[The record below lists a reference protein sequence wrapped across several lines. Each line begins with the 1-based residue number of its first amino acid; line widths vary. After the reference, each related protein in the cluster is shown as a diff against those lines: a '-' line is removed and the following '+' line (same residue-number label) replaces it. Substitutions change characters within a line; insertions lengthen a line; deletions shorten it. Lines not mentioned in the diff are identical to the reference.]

1 MTTVSHTR
9 VLKFLAWFLFAFAL
23 ALPLWESRPTA
34 SQSQTANL
42 NRVASEVPDGAVA
55 AAAPATEALTTDMD
69 AKTDDLFN
77 NFGARGT
84 PINECIADAVP
95 PTARGNGRFEDN
107 KFIFEEEE
115 TVADGLGPTYND
127 VGCVT
132 CHQAVDTGAFGQQME
147 FRAGHLSGGNFVD
160 APGGQLIHARGTD
173 SDIVEHIT
181 TGENVRAFRV
191 VLQALGDGF
200 IECIANQTLQDNVAA
215 EPSAVRGALTAVP
228 VVEAN
233 NTLRIGRFGWKA
245 QHASLLSFSGDAY
258 LNEMGITNKFDGFGG
273 RSSSAADAGTHENP
287 ASTADGVIDVNFGT
301 QFDPVA
307 DPEDDG
313 GDVLAFADFM
323 AATRAP
329 GRQNPIPAAALRGDP
344 LFNQVGC
351 AACHTRTFTT
361 ATAGTAINGGAFTV
375 PAALGDKIIHPF
387 SDFALHDVGT
397 GDGIVQNAGQA
408 SANLMRTAPLWGIR
422 ARNRFMHDGLTV
434 NISEAIQ
441 RHAGQATAARN
452 AFNALTAAQRS
463 DLLFFILS
471 L

>member
-1 MTTVSHTR
+1 MK
-9 VLKFLAWFLFAFAL
+9 LKLLALLLFAVAL
-23 ALPLWESRPTA
+23 ALPLWTSVSVEG
-34 SQSQTANL
+34 Q
-42 NRVASEVPDGAVA
+42 G
-55 AAAPATEALTTDMD
+55 ATEALTTDMD
-69 AKTDDLFN
+69 AKTDDRFN

-84 PINECIADAVP
+84 PVDECVAAPVP

-115 TVADGLGPTYND
+115 TVEEGLGPTYND

-147 FRAGHLSGGNFVD
+147 FRAGHVDGSGNFVD
-160 APGGQLIHARGTD
+160 APAGSLIHARGTD

-181 TGENVRAFRV
+181 TAENVRTFRSV
-191 VLQALGDGF
+191 ISTLGDGF
-200 IECIANQTLQDNVAA
+200 VECISNTTLQNNVAA
-215 EPSAVRGALTAVP
+215 QPAGQQGTLTAVP

-273 RSSSAADAGTHENP
+273 RSSSAADAGTHEN
-287 ASTADGVIDVNFGT
+287 AAGTADGVINCTGPP
-301 QFDPVA
+301 FDLVA

-329 GRQNPIPAAALRGDP
+329 GRQNPIPAAATRGDP
-344 LFNQVGC
+344 LFTQVGC
-351 AACHTRTFTT
+351 AVCHTRTFTT
-361 ATAGTAINGGAFTV
+361 AQPGTVINGGAFSV
-375 PAALGDKIIHPF
+375 PTALGNKIIHPF
-387 SDFALHDVGT
+387 SDFALHNIGT
-397 GDGIVQNAGQA
+397 GDGIVQNAGQ
-408 SANLMRTAPLWGIR
+408 STANQMRTAALWGIR

-434 NISEAIQ
+434 NITEAIN

-452 AFNALTAAQRS
+452 AFNSLTAAQRS
-463 DLLFFILS
+463 DLVFFVLS

>member
-1 MTTVSHTR
+1 MD
-9 VLKFLAWFLFAFAL
+9 KFLKILVFLLFVAAL
-23 ALPLWESRPTA
+23 AVPIWTSRTVEGQAA
-34 SQSQTANL
+34 S
-42 NRVASEVPDGAVA
+42 
-55 AAAPATEALTTDMD
+55 EALTTDMD

-77 NFGARGT
+77 NFGVRGVA
-84 PINECIADAVP
+84 IDECGADPVP

-132 CHQAVDTGAFGQQME
+132 CHQSVDTGAFSQNME
-147 FRAGHLSGGNFVD
+147 FRAGHLSGTTFVD
-160 APGGQLIHARGTD
+160 NPGGQLIHTRGTD

-181 TGENVRAFRV
+181 TGETVRAFRV
-191 VLQALGDGF
+191 TLSALGDGF
-200 IECIANQTLQDNVAA
+200 VECLSNTMLQNNVAA
-215 EPSAVRGALTAVP
+215 EPSAQRGILTAVP

-233 NTLRIGRFGWKA
+233 NQLRIGRFGWKA

-273 RSSSAADAGTHENP
+273 RSSSDPNAGKTENP
-287 ASTADGVIDVNFGT
+287 SSTAEGVVNVTGLP
-301 QFDPVA
+301 FDPVA

-329 GRQNPIPAAALRGDP
+329 GRQNPIPAAAVRGDP
-344 LFNQVGC
+344 LFTQVGC
-351 AACHTRTFTT
+351 AVCHTRTMTT
-361 ATAGTAINGGAFTV
+361 AAPGTLINGGAFTV
-375 PAALGDKIIHPF
+375 PTALGNKIIHPF

-397 GDGIVQNAGQA
+397 GDGIVQNAGQ
-408 SANLMRTAPLWGIR
+408 STANQMRTAPLWGIR

-434 NISEAIQ
+434 NVSEAIQ

-452 AFNALTAAQRS
+452 AFNGLTAAQRS
-463 DLLFFILS
+463 DLLFFVLS

>member
-1 MTTVSHTR
+1 MSKIFK
-9 VLKFLAWFLFAFAL
+9 VLALTLFAAL
-23 ALPLWESRPTA
+23 ALSLWLSPSTTGQNKNKDPQVDPETSSASISITA
-34 SQSQTANL
+34 
-42 NRVASEVPDGAVA
+42 P
-55 AAAPATEALTTDMD
+55 TEALTTDMD

-84 PINECIADAVP
+84 PIDECVADAVP

-115 TVADGLGPTYND
+115 TVAEGLGPTYND

-147 FRAGHLSGGNFVD
+147 FRAGHIAANGNFVD
-160 APGGQLIHARGTD
+160 APGGQLIHTRGTD

-191 VLQALGDGF
+191 VTQTLGDGF
-200 IECIANQTLQDNVAA
+200 VECVANQALQANVNA
-215 EPSAVRGALTAVP
+215 EPLAQRGTLTAVP
-228 VVEAN
+228 VTEAN
-233 NTLRIGRFGWKA
+233 NTLRFGRFGWKA
-245 QHASLLSFSGDAY
+245 QQASLLSFAGDAY
-258 LNEMGITNKFDGFGG
+258 LNEMGITSKFDGFGG
-273 RSSSAADAGTHENP
+273 RSSSAVDAGTHENP
-287 ASTADGVIDVNFGT
+287 ASTADGVIEVTGT
-301 QFDPVA
+301 AFDPVI

-329 GRQNPIPAAALRGDP
+329 GRQDPIPAAAVRGDP

-351 AACHTRTFTT
+351 AVCHTRTLTT
-361 ATAGTAINGGAFTV
+361 APAGTVINGGAFTV
-375 PAALGDKIIHPF
+375 PAALGNKNIHPF

-397 GDGIVQNAGQA
+397 GDGIVQNAGQS
-408 SANLMRTAPLWGIR
+408 SANQMRTAPLWGIR

-434 NISEAIQ
+434 TISESIQ

-452 AFNALTAAQRS
+452 AFNNLSAGQRS
-463 DLLFFILS
+463 DLIFFVLS

>member
-1 MTTVSHTR
+1 MTR
-9 VLKFLAWFLFAFAL
+9 LLKFLALLLFAVA
-23 ALPLWESRPTA
+23 ATLPMWMSRPTS
-34 SQSQTANL
+34 SQSQSENQSQVAAL
-42 NRVASEVPDGAVA
+42 NQVASETSDTNVAVT
-55 AAAPATEALTTDMD
+55 APTEGLTTDMD

-84 PINECIADAVP
+84 PVDECVAEPEP
-95 PTARGNGRFEDN
+95 PTARGNGTFEEN

-115 TVADGLGPTYND
+115 TVDDGLGPTYND

-147 FRAGHLSGGNFVD
+147 FRAGHLSGSNFVD
-160 APGGQLIHARGTD
+160 NPGGQLIHARGTD

-181 TGENVRAFRV
+181 TAETVRTFRIV
-191 VLQALGDGF
+191 IQTLGDGF
-200 IECIANQTLQDNVAA
+200 VECIANQTLQNNVAA
-215 EPSAVRGALTAVP
+215 QPSGQRGTLTSVP
-228 VVEAN
+228 VTEAN

-245 QHASLLSFSGDAY
+245 QHASLVSFSGDAY

-287 ASTADGVIDVNFGT
+287 ASTAEGVIQVTFPSA
-301 QFDPVA
+301 FDPVE

-313 GDVLAFADFM
+313 NDVLAFADFM

-329 GRQNPIPAAALRGDP
+329 GRQNPIPANAQRGDP
-344 LFNQVGC
+344 LFTQVGC
-351 AACHTRTFTT
+351 AVCHTRTFTT
-361 ATAGTAINGGAFTV
+361 AAPGTSINGGAFTV
-375 PAALGDKIIHPF
+375 PAALGNKIIHPF
-387 SDFALHDVGT
+387 SDFALHNIGT
-397 GDGIVQNAGQA
+397 GDGIVQNAGQ
-408 SANLMRTAPLWGIR
+408 STANQIRTAALWGIR

-434 NISEAIQ
+434 NVSEAIQ

-452 AFNALTAAQRS
+452 AFNALTAQQRS
-463 DLLFFILS
+463 DLLFFVLS